1 MSDNA
6 TKSLSFSARSAA
18 AKREALLHIPVP
30 GVHVDRSTR
39 TRSEISPAP
48 TLAPVS
54 VSVLEQATLPTMAGS
69 ELPAPAPGREVFSAT
84 EASIPIMAEAREI
97 LALGEGEISSPTPGA
112 S

>member
-1 MSDNA
+1 
-6 TKSLSFSARSAA
+6 
-18 AKREALLHIPVP
+18 
-30 GVHVDRSTR
+30 
-39 TRSEISPAP
+39 
-48 TLAPVS
+48 
-54 VSVLEQATLPTMAGS
+54 LPTMAGS